1 MSDNIKFYNETLKRH
16 IKFDEL
22 IEEIAKYIN
31 QKPEA
36 KYKITVGSDSQGS
49 NETQFVTAI
58 SILRVGSGGRYFWSK
73 TEKTFCP
80 TLRDRIYKET
90 MHSIT
95 FVQEL
100 KSKLKEKLGEEFF
113 WPARNATLAR
123 NASRSDASG
132 QSVAG
137 GDNQIKVHLDVGENG
152 PTKDFIDGVVG
163 MVRGFGFEAIIKPDS
178 YSAFVL
184 ADRHT

>member
-22 IEEIAKYIN
+22 IEEIANYIN
-31 QKPEA
+31 QKPQA

-58 SILRVGSGGRYFWSK
+58 SILRVGNGGRYFWSK
-73 TEKTFCP
+73 TEKVFCP

-113 WPARNATLAR
+113 WPA
-123 NASRSDASG
+123 S
-132 QSVAG
+132 QG
-137 GDNQIKVHLDVGENG
+137 GDNKIKVHLDVGHNG
-152 PTKDFIDGVVG
+152 PTKDFIDGMVG
-163 MVRGFGFEAIIKPDS
+163 MVKGFGFEAIIKPDS

>member
-58 SILRVGSGGRYFWSK
+58 AILRVGNGGRYFWSK

-113 WPARNATLAR
+113 W
-123 NASRSDASG
+123 
-132 QSVAG
+132 
-137 GDNQIKVHLDVGENG
+137 DNKIKVHLDVGKNG

-163 MVRGFGFEAIIKPDS
+163 MVKGFGFEAIIKPDS